1 MKELVLYYSRS
12 GNTKQVAVDFARA
25 NHLDICE
32 IQTPRKINGAKAMAS
47 IVKATKGAG
56 MPIVPP
62 AIALDGCQAAHIFA
76 PIWADCIAPPMNSAI
91 ALLPQGCAL
100 HLHLVSEKG
109 TSGRER
115 NTKQLEA
122 KGYTVASYEDIKSEE
137 KP

>member
-1 MKELVLYYSRS
+1 MNPIVLYYSRS
-12 GNTKQVAVDFARA
+12 GNTKQLAEDFARA

-47 IVKATKGAG
+47 IPKAIQGRG

-62 AIALDGCQAAHIFA
+62 AIPLEGCGAAHIFA

-91 ALLPQGCAL
+91 ALLPKGCAL

-109 TSGRER
+109 ASGRER

-122 KGYTVASYEDIKSEE
+122 KGYNVASYEDIK
-137 KP
+137 K

>member
-12 GNTKQVAVDFARA
+12 GNTRQVAVDFARA

-62 AIALDGCQAAHIFA
+62 AISLDGCQAAHIFA
-76 PIWADCIAPPMNSAI
+76 PIWASCIAPPMNSAI
-91 ALLPQGCAL
+91 ALLPKGCTL
-100 HLHLVSEKG
+100 HLHPVSQKVE
-109 TSGRER
+109 SDRER
-115 NTKQLEA
+115 ITTQLKA
-122 KGYTVASYEDIKSEE
+122 KGYHIASYEDIQK
-137 KP
+137 